1 MAPTACA
8 GLLIERAHPSGK
20 AAQDARQPYTL
31 RDVRDYYGNHYLRGA
46 TVERVSEEISKLEAR
61 RAEERA
67 AGIDKLHE
75 RATKLK
81 LLLKDTE
88 PPDMDLDDELR
99 GPYVLTNLHP
109 ADGMGKGAGYYH
121 AHLPGVSLKFIEQ
134 QLTQIEVERPLNSPR
149 PSSARR

>member
-1 MAPTACA
+1 MELKELMERAAKI
-8 GLLIERAHPSGK
+8 GLLIERVHPSGK

-31 RDVRDYYGNHYLRGA
+31 RDARDYYGNQYLYGA
-46 TVERVSEEISKLEAR
+46 SLERVSEEISKLEAR

-88 PPDMDLDDELR
+88 PPDMDLDEELR
-99 GPYVLTNLHP
+99 GPYVLTNLDP

-134 QLTQIEVERPLNSPR
+134 QLTQIEAERP
-149 PSSARR
+149 